1 MTTPT
6 RSLRRLVACA
16 LLASLAACGGSSNT
30 TSINL
35 GGNVTGL
42 TETGLILGNGV
53 SSVALNA
60 NVSTFT
66 FPSRVLIGS
75 VYQVVV
81 AALPPTLVCTVTNGS
96 GAASSN
102 SDINNV
108 QVTCVPR
115 NSLGGTITGLTST
128 GLVLANGSD
137 TVSPAAGAQN
147 FTFPGKIGQGFAYGV
162 TVLTQPSKPVLQ
174 TCTVPSPSGIMPA
187 ASITNLQVIC
197 Q

>member
-1 MTTPT
+1 MHTPI
-6 RSLRRLVACA
+6 RSLRRVVACA

-30 TSINL
+30 TSVNL
-35 GGNVTGL
+35 GGTVTGL
-42 TETGLILGNGV
+42 NDSGLILANGI
-53 SSVALNA
+53 SSVAVATNA
-60 NVSTFT
+60 SAFT

-75 VYQVVV
+75 AYQVVV
-81 AALPPTLVCTVTNGS
+81 AALPPTLICTVTNGNG
-96 GAASSN
+96 GATSN

-115 NSLGGTITGLTST
+115 NSLGGTITGLTAS

-137 TVSPAAGAQN
+137 VVKPAAGAQS

-162 TVLTQPSKPVLQ
+162 TVQTQPLPQ
-174 TCTVPSPSGIMPA
+174 TCTIPDPSGRMGPA
-187 ASITNLQVIC
+187 NITSLQVTC